1 MGRILTLHAPIDV
14 HVHLR
19 GMDWAHKGTFLSETT
34 AALAGG
40 YVCVL
45 DMPNT
50 LPSTTTPDAL
60 AYKLAEIGREA
71 VTDWGVY
78 YGAGQHP
85 DAQVF
90 AQVGADVCGMKMY
103 CNETTGELLI
113 EDQALREAHFA
124 AWKASRNRQP
134 IAVHAENETVLEIL
148 ALVRKYGVRTHFC
161 HISTAQEIDYL
172 RAAKEEGLLVT
183 LGVCPHHLYLH
194 EGDLARLGAHGMM
207 KPPLKTQADCE
218 ALWAALADGTVDVI
232 ESDHAPHSLADK
244 AAEKPAYGVPGLETT
259 IPLMCT
265 AVKQGRITMARLA
278 ELVTLNAA
286 RIFNIAYG
294 GDTYTEIDFDEE
306 YTLERGMFRTLPG
319 WSPFEGMTVNGRVK
333 KVVLRGQ
340 TIFEDGHVL
349 AAPGSG
355 GNVRGMFA

>member
-19 GMDWAHKGTFLSETT
+19 GMDWAHKGTFASET
-34 AALAGG
+34 AAAVAGG
-40 YVCVL
+40 YACVL

-50 LPSTTTPDAL
+50 LPSTTTPETL
-60 AYKLAEIGREA
+60 AYKLERIGAEA
-71 VTDWGVY
+71 VCDWGVY
-78 YGAGQHP
+78 FGAGQHP
-85 DAQVF
+85 DAAMF
-90 AQVGADVCGMKMY
+90 AQVAADVCGMKMY

-113 EDQALREAHFA
+113 DDQALRDAHFA
-124 AWKASRNRQP
+124 AWKAARIRQP
-134 IAVHAENETVLEIL
+134 IAVHAENETVLDIL

-161 HISTAQEIDYL
+161 HISTAQEIAWL
-172 RAAKEEGLLVT
+172 RAAKAEGLLIT
-183 LGVCPHHLYLH
+183 LGVCPHHLMLH
-194 EGDLARLGAHGMM
+194 EGDLARLGSHGLM
-207 KPPLKTQADCE
+207 KPPLKTQADCDALWE
-218 ALWAALADGTVDVI
+218 ALAEGTVDVI

-265 AVKQGRITMARLA
+265 AVAQGRITMPRLA

-286 RIFNIAYG
+286 RIFGIAYSA
-294 GDTYTEIDFDEE
+294 DTYTEIDFDET

-333 KVVLRGQ
+333 KVVIRGQ
-340 TIFEDGHVL
+340 QVYDGEHVL
-349 AAPGSG
+349 VGPGFG
-355 GNVRGMFA
+355 QNVRRMFA